1 MFLLT
6 HLCVFYKVQSKKY
19 VHIFEIS
26 QIVELNA
33 RVLKYKYA
41 NTVIIH
47 PKFQT
52 EQTRPRSLN
61 LSGE

>member
-1 MFLLT
+1 M
-6 HLCVFYKVQSKKY
+6 Y

-26 QIVELNA
+26 QIVVLDA
-33 RVLKYKYA
+33 RVSKYKYA
-41 NTVIIH
+41 YTVIIH

-52 EQTRPRSLN
+52 EQTRSRSLN